1 VPGRASELG
10 LNLDH
15 WCFACGRANPYGLKL
30 DFELSPGRA
39 ETTFTGQRQHQG
51 YDGALHGGIVTALLD
66 EAMGWAIFQEG
77 IWGVTTRLN
86 LVFRRPALVDEELRI
101 VGRVARDRGRA
112 FELRGE
118 IRRVQDGSLV
128 ASAEAIYVRMSEARR
143 REHIEKYGD
152 PAPALARLRP
162 SSERD
167 GTAVGDGALR
177 EGSR

>member
-1 VPGRASELG
+1 
-10 LNLDH
+10 
-15 WCFACGRANPYGLKL
+15 
-30 DFELSPGRA
+30 
-39 ETTFTGQRQHQG
+39 
-51 YDGALHGGIVTALLD
+51 
-66 EAMGWAIFQEG
+66 MGWAIFQEG

-101 VGRVARDRGRA
+101 IGQVARDRGRA

-118 IRRVQDGSLV
+118 IRRAEDDSLV

-152 PAPALARLRP
+152 PAPALAQLRRSP
-162 SSERD
+162 ERD
-167 GTAVGDGALR
+167 GTAVDDGALR